1 MDKIFEEGLNDK
13 EHNKWM
19 KNGGGMFDGMD
30 LKHDVMT
37 VVGAIQQIAA
47 QNTGATPLAATHSYY
62 EHNQDWYPECSRP
75 QCRNRTF
82 DLGVSKMLR

>member
-30 LKHDVMT
+30 QKHDVMT
-37 VVGAIQQIAA
+37 VVGAIQQVAA
-47 QNTGATPLAATHSYY
+47 QHSTPGGHSARS
-62 EHNQDWYPECSRP
+62 HA
-75 QCRNRTF
+75 F
-82 DLGVSKMLR
+82 LL